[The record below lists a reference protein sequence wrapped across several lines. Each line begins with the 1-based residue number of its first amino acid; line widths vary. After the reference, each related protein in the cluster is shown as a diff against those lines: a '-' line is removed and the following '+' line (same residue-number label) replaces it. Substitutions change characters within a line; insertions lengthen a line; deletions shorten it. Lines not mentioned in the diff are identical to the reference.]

1 MSFQMI
7 HMEIAYRLL
16 KYMPQIENPAEFI
29 LASVAP
35 DAVHMNPDYDVSMKV
50 KSHMFQGCGTWGDTQ
65 DYQRWNCNI
74 RDTFCAYMQT
84 KQEQVYKDFVT
95 GLCVHCLTD
104 YWNDIKLW
112 RKFQKENIPP
122 MGSAEFK
129 EAYYV
134 EARGIDLWLYQHSEN
149 REAIFQML
157 AKADMMEIEGLVKQ
171 EELERQR
178 EHLLYK
184 QYDVDKI
191 DISNYHF
198 LSASVI
204 EDSIEMTVNA
214 IAESIL
220 TWGKA

>member
-16 KYMPQIENPAEFI
+16 KHMPQIENPAEFI

-50 KSHMFQGCGTWGDTQ
+50 QSHMFQGCGNWGDTQ
-65 DYQRWNCNI
+65 DYQRWNNNI
-74 RDTFCAYMQT
+74 ANSFCDLMLT
-84 KQEQVYKDFVT
+84 MEERISKDFVT

-112 RKFQKENIPP
+112 RKFQRANIPP
-122 MGSAEFK
+122 MGSVEFK

-134 EARGIDLWLYQHSEN
+134 EARGIDLWLCQNSEN
-149 REAIFQML
+149 REAIFKML
-157 AKADMMEIEGLVKQ
+157 SKAALMGIEGLVKP

-178 EHLLYK
+178 KHLLYT

-191 DISNYHF
+191 DISNYRF

-204 EDSIEMTVNA
+204 EDFIESAVNE

-220 TWGKA
+220 TWVKV